1 MKKTTQVNFQI
12 SPNLKSQFDAI
23 IDGLKDRGVI
33 KSKVEAFEDLVLFLR
48 NSTDNQV
55 KEFKQR
61 ARIQVD

>member
-23 IDGLKDRGVI
+23 VDGLKDRGII
-33 KSKVEAFEDLVLFLR
+33 KSKVETFEDLVLFLR

-61 ARIQVD
+61 ARLQVD